1 MIFQSKSRQKQRR
14 SYFQSLAPETFL
26 QICTYLSPIELL
38 SLSKVCKQ
46 FYNDLSIVE
55 TSTTI
60 TKIWQQSRHKFMPY
74 RILGPPKGMNERDYI
89 RLLIEEKCLF
99 CGKKSRTSKIY
110 WDIGVRACISC
121 FKKRTTTGYQLF
133 CSDPTACKIL
143 RFIPYTKAKNGT
155 KTYWKFL
162 IKSKIN
168 EYNSLFEKDRFEW
181 FCQQSKQVE
190 SIECELASRWHEDY
204 INKLK

>member
-110 WDIGVRACISC
+110 WDIGVRAS
-121 FKKRTTTGYQLF
+121 
-133 CSDPTACKIL
+133 CKIL